1 MMLSMTGKKLT
12 AIVLP
17 SRDIVQI
24 DARMMYAEPKSKD

>member
-1 MMLSMTGKKLT
+1 MTGKKLT